1 MPPAVSRP
9 QGDPPWGANGSRL
22 EGNRLAEAL
31 HTPLEDLM
39 QSPSGPI
46 AWAALVVFAL
56 LLLLMYLS
64 IGGA

>member
-1 MPPAVSRP
+1 MPFAVSRP
-9 QGDPPWGANGSRL
+9 QGDPPWGANGSA
-22 EGNRLAEAL
+22 ELAEAL
-31 HTPLEDLM
+31 HTPMEDLM

>member
-1 MPPAVSRP
+1 MPFAVSLP
-9 QGDPPWGANGSRL
+9 NGSRL
-22 EGNRLAEAL
+22 EAGTRWVRLAEAL
-31 HTPLEDLM
+31 HTPMEDLM

-56 LLLLMYLS
+56 LLLCAYLN